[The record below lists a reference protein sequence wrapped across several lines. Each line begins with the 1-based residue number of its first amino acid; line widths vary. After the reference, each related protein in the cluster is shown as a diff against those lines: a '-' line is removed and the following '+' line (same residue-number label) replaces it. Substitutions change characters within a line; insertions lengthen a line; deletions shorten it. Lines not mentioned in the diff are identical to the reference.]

1 MHAVKARLCESILN
15 LCGLCLL
22 LIAFVIGAGVLMHL
36 LGVSQLIAFETPH
49 WLVGGA
55 ITFNSLMGLQVLL
68 FAVAIMMAIA
78 PVLLLDRHVRV
89 DVFHSRLSA
98 RYRHGIDIVGHAL
111 FGIPFFALLLLPA
124 YQFVERAYLTS
135 ERSTDGGLTDIY
147 VIKAT
152 LPIGIT
158 LVLAV
163 LVYLLV
169 KRIWLFMSGSSDH
182 A

>member
-1 MHAVKARLCESILN
+1 MHAVKTRLCEWALN

-36 LGVSQLIAFETPH
+36 LGVSQLVAFDTPH
-49 WLVGGA
+49 WLVGEA

-78 PVLLLDRHVRV
+78 PVMLLDRHVRV
-89 DVFHSRLSA
+89 DVFHARLSE
-98 RYRHGIDIVGHAL
+98 RYRHATDMVGHAL

-124 YQFVERAYLTS
+124 YRFVERAYLTS
-135 ERSTDGGLTDIY
+135 ERSTDGGLTDLY

-158 LVLAV
+158 LFLVV

-169 KRIWLFMSGSSDH
+169 KRTWLLMSGSSDH
-182 A
+182 V

>member
-1 MHAVKARLCESILN
+1 MRAVSTRVSELILN
-15 LCGLCLL
+15 LCGICLL
-22 LIAFVIGAGVLMHL
+22 LVAFVIGTGVLMHL
-36 LGVSQLIAFETPH
+36 FGVSQLIAFANPH
-49 WLVGGA
+49 WLVGRA

-68 FAVAIMMAIA
+68 FAVATMMAIA

-89 DVFHSRLSA
+89 DVFHSRLAA
-98 RYRHGIDIVGHAL
+98 RYRHGIDIAGHAL

-124 YQFVERAYLTS
+124 YRFAERAYLTS

-158 LVLAV
+158 LFLAV

-169 KRIWLFMSGSSDH
+169 KRTWLFMSGSTDH

>member
-1 MHAVKARLCESILN
+1 MHAVKVRLCESILN

-36 LGVSQLIAFETPH
+36 FGVSQLIAFETPH

-68 FAVAIMMAIA
+68 FTVAIMMAIA
-78 PVLLLDRHVRV
+78 PVMLLDRHVRV
-89 DVFHSRLSA
+89 DVFHSRLST
-98 RYRHGIDIVGHAL
+98 RYRHA
-111 FGIPFFALLLLPA
+111 P
-124 YQFVERAYLTS
+124 S
-135 ERSTDGGLTDIY
+135 
-147 VIKAT
+147 
-152 LPIGIT
+152 GIT
-158 LVLAV
+158 LFLAV

-169 KRIWLFMSGSSDH
+169 KRTWLLMSGSSDH

>member
-1 MHAVKARLCESILN
+1 MRTVSTRVSELILN
-15 LCGLCLL
+15 LCGICLL
-22 LIAFVIGAGVLMHL
+22 LVAFVIGAGVLMHL
-36 LGVSQLIAFETPH
+36 FGMSQLIAFENSH
-49 WLVGGA
+49 WLVGSS
-55 ITFNSLMGLQVLL
+55 ITFNSLMGIQVLL
-68 FAVAIMMAIA
+68 FALAIMLAIA

-89 DVFHSRLSA
+89 DVFHARLSS
-98 RYRHGIDIVGHAL
+98 RYRSVIDIAGHAL
-111 FGIPFFALLLLPA
+111 FGIPFFVLLLLPA
-124 YQFVERAYLTS
+124 YRFAERAYLTG

-158 LVLAV
+158 LFLAV

-169 KRIWLFMSGSSDH
+169 RRIWLLASGRSDH